1 MKITVMGAG
10 YVGLVTGAT
19 LSKDGHDVTCL
30 DLIKTKI
37 NDLNNGL
44 SPIFEPGLGELIQY
58 GIKKENLRGSTDIE
72 NGIRRSDVTFIC
84 VGTPSKKKG
93 GIDLSHIKSAAS
105 SVGRALRK
113 KKTKHTVIVKSTV
126 LPKTT
131 EDIVLPIVMQKS
143 GLKREMVGI
152 GMNPEFLK
160 EGSAVVDAQKPDR
173 IVIGH
178 ADELSRKIMVELYKK
193 HKCPKLEC
201 NPRTAEFIK
210 YASNSFLA
218 AKVSFANEMANLCNV
233 WGIDFE
239 EVARGM
245 GLDSRISP
253 SFLRAGAGF
262 GGSCFP
268 KDVKALAAASKAAG
282 INSEM
287 LKATLEVNHSQP
299 NIIVNMAKERLGVL
313 KGKKITILGLAFKPN
328 TDDVR
333 ESRSKNVINRLQK
346 KGAKVTGHDPKAMA
360 NFKELSDINMA
371 NTIEEAVN
379 KADCIIL
386 MTEWDDY
393 KKMNLKWLKN
403 KMNGNV
409 IIDGRRAFSPK
420 NMEENGFDY
429 KTIGLG

>member
-1 MKITVMGAG
+1 
-10 YVGLVTGAT
+10 
-19 LSKDGHDVTCL
+19 
-30 DLIKTKI
+30 
-37 NDLNNGL
+37 
-44 SPIFEPGLGELIQY
+44 
-58 GIKKENLRGSTDIE
+58 
-72 NGIRRSDVTFIC
+72 
-84 VGTPSKKKG
+84 
-93 GIDLSHIKSAAS
+93 
-105 SVGRALRK
+105 
-113 KKTKHTVIVKSTV
+113 
-126 LPKTT
+126 
-131 EDIVLPIVMQKS
+131 
-143 GLKREMVGI
+143 
-152 GMNPEFLK
+152 
-160 EGSAVVDAQKPDR
+160 
-173 IVIGH
+173 
-178 ADELSRKIMVELYKK
+178 
-193 HKCPKLEC
+193 
-201 NPRTAEFIK
+201 
-210 YASNSFLA
+210 
-218 AKVSFANEMANLCNV
+218 
-233 WGIDFE
+233 
-239 EVARGM
+239 M